1 MIKGVR
7 EAANKPAYKIIIRYV
22 SLSIWTY
29 KQKNAIH
36 ILGLS
41 PDGSLIM
48 AFGFPHIE

>member
-7 EAANKPAYKIIIRYV
+7 EAANKSAYRIIMRYV
-22 SLSIWTY
+22 GLSTWTY

-41 PDGSLIM
+41 LDGSLIM